1 MFVTFD
7 GMSYVMSRIGMND
20 IYVAVF
26 IAAAY
31 LSSGRSG
38 QADGRAAPGGRCR
51 WPGSL
56 IGLAAAT
63 KWVGIYAMLGMWV
76 LVFARSALG
85 RFLLVALIAAIAVV
99 MGFGAPWP
107 FLVVALA
114 TLALALVVVWGRPI
128 KLEMR
133 DLLGLSATMAALAAV
148 GLAFTLAFNQ
158 VEGAREP
165 GNAVEL
171 VFSVL
176 ARAAQVGWPAWICCW
191 PDPRCCW
198 SSVPFA
204 PCPTRTATAAGS
216 CPASWVGS
224 NGPGSQ
230 PAWP

>member
-1 MFVTFD
+1 MFSRRRIAVLAGIFVAVD

-20 IYVAVF
+20 IFVAVF

-31 LSSGRSG
+31 LVFWQMWSGR
-38 QADGRAAPGGRCR
+38 
-51 WPGSL
+51 WPRSAWWALPLVGVL

-63 KWVGIYAMLGMWV
+63 KWVGIYAMLGIWI
-76 LVFARSALG
+76 LVFARSSLG

-114 TLALALVVVWGRPI
+114 TLALALLVVWVRPI
-128 KLEMR
+128 QLDLR
-133 DLLGLSATMAALAAV
+133 DLTRAVCDAAVLAAV

-165 GNAVEL
+165 SNAVEL

-176 ARAAQVGWPAWICCW
+176 ARGAQAGWPA
-191 PDPRCCW
+191 
-198 SSVPFA
+198 
-204 PCPTRTATAAGS
+204 
-216 CPASWVGS
+216 
-224 NGPGSQ
+224 
-230 PAWP
+230 